1 MKNSTLLLLL
11 FVVTGF
17 SGLCSPPADEDVSPP
32 SLQLTLETLSVA
44 KNIWDKDTKKNWN
57 MIPCWAVSHAPG
69 WKIDWC
75 EDKSV
80 RVRMEDSKG
89 KTAPDM
95 KVPDM
100 KCHFLTSDD
109 KSVLIVEALGWM
121 PSAGAQWVK
130 MNGEVS
136 FAVSRVE
143 AEADPVTVK
152 LVEGASSPL
161 V

>member
-1 MKNSTLLLLL
+1 M
-11 FVVTGF
+11 
-17 SGLCSPPADEDVSPP
+17 
-32 SLQLTLETLSVA
+32 A

-143 AEADPVTVK
+143 AEADPGNGKTGGGGF
-152 LVEGASSPL
+152 LSACIEGRWFGEGRQRRGRGGKDCGERVPGCPACRSGMEKR
-161 V
+161 